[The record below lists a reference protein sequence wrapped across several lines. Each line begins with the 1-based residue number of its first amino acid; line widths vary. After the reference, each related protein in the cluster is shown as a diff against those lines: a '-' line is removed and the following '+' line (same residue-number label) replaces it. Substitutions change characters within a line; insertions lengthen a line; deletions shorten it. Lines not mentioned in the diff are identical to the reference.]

1 MEEVY
6 GESLHVSST
15 VVTVAISPITKL
27 FDVQQVFVFYKLTK
41 TLSSTDKPPIKLCR
55 LQKQTY

>member
-27 FDVQQVFVFYKLTK
+27 FDVQQVFVFYKLT
-41 TLSSTDKPPIKLCR
+41 
-55 LQKQTY
+55 